1 MASSGSDHAVREQSR
16 SPVPRCRARATVSP
30 RPTPPTTKPLHLGTL
45 HHCSN
50 WVAPTR
56 LRLPMPVPWHRLRG
70 LRSYK
75 QGEPFLHHMP
85 LTHAPCLAPR
95 VSRAPHPSVPAVRV
109 RLVQSMAVVG
119 DGRIPGLGWTLH
131 HHGDLVMAPLD
142 SLGGLRQNAAQNS
155 ASAYPPAP
163 PSPPTHGLVQE

>member
-1 MASSGSDHAVREQSR
+1 MASSGGDHAVREQSR

-75 QGEPFLHHMP
+75 QGEPLLRHMP
-85 LTHAPCLAPR
+85 LTHAGPVPCAPR
-95 VSRAPHPSVPAVRV
+95 WPRPAPVPALWV

-119 DGRIPGLGWTLH
+119 DGDGRIPGIGWTLH
-131 HHGDLVMAPLD
+131 HHGDLVTAPLD
-142 SLGGLRQNAAQNS
+142 SLGGPRRNAAQIS

-163 PSPPTHGLVQE
+163 PYITAIIAK